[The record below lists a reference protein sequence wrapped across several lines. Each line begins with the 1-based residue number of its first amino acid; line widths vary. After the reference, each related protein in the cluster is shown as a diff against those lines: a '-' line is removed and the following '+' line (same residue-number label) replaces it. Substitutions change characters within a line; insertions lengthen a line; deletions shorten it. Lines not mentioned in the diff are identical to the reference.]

1 VCASSSPE
9 RLSWAKVP
17 AELQK
22 ILIGRELACPGRIF
36 AQHAGNRELEGGS
49 ERASSLRVPQQS
61 SLTPQPGDAVIIH
74 TGWGRL

>member
-1 VCASSSPE
+1 
-9 RLSWAKVP
+9 LSWAKVP

-22 ILIGRELACPGRIF
+22 ILIGRELACPCRIF
-36 AQHAGNRELEGGS
+36 AQQDAGNRELEGGS